1 MRSFPLALLLATV
14 SLFPAQAQDV
24 GERQDRAAQM
34 ENRGDR
40 RETSRERTE
49 QAQEQAQSQEQSA
62 QREAPQ
68 IQQPARQG
76 RNWGRRDGGM
86 NTAPFPPA
94 TPQAPPVSSRNWEGR
109 GRDANRG
116 DGQNWDSRNWNGG
129 GGRDRNDGQGSG
141 DVRPQPNNGSTWD
154 RNGNGRVDR
163 DWDRNRNGQVDRA
176 WDRNR
181 DGNLDRRSDRDGNGT
196 LDRRYD
202 RDGDGRYDRNRTDN
216 RSYGYGNNNQRWDRG
231 WHNDRRY
238 DWRGHRNQYR
248 QLYRAPS
255 YYNPYGR
262 GYGYNRFSIGIY
274 LDSLFYSN
282 RYWINDPWQYRL
294 PQAYGSYRWV
304 RYYDDVLLIDTRT
317 GYVVDVINNFFW

>member
-1 MRSFPLALLLATV
+1 MNTSPV
-14 SLFPAQAQDV
+14 PQPAPQAQPT
-24 GERQDRAAQM
+24 RQVP
-34 ENRGDR
+34 
-40 RETSRERTE
+40 
-49 QAQEQAQSQEQSA
+49 SA
-62 QREAPQ
+62 
-68 IQQPARQG
+68 
-76 RNWGRRDGGM
+76 
-86 NTAPFPPA
+86 
-94 TPQAPPVSSRNWEGR
+94 NWEGR
-109 GRDANRG
+109 SRG
-116 DGQNWDSRNWNGG
+116 DGQNWNGRGRGG
-129 GGRDRNDGQGSG
+129 GDWNRGNRGGE
-141 DVRPQPNNGSTWD
+141 VRPQQPNNGTNWD

-163 DWDRNRNGQVDRA
+163 DWDRNRNGRVDRV
-176 WDRNR
+176 WDRDR
-181 DGNLDRRSDRDGNGT
+181 DGNLDRRWDRNGNGT

-202 RDGDGRYDRNRTDN
+202 RNGDGRYDRNRNDN
-216 RSYGYGNNNQRWDRG
+216 RGYGYGNNNQRWDRS

-248 QLYRAPS
+248 NLYRAPN